1 MNTHAVTGSGRW
13 IPDQGDGTYRNP
25 IIYADYSDPDVIRAG
40 DDFFMTAS
48 SFAHTP
54 GLPILHS
61 RDLVNWS
68 LVNHA
73 LPQLELPGYERVQH
87 GKGVWAPSLRFHDGQ
102 FWIFY
107 ATPDEGIF
115 MTKTDNPFGAW
126 EPPHLVKAA
135 KGWIDPCPFWDE
147 DGQAYLVHAFAHS
160 RSGLKHILSL
170 CRMSPDGRSLLDEG
184 LIIIDGTVKH
194 PTLEGPKLY
203 KRNGYYYIF
212 APAGGVPTGWQAV
225 FRSSSIEGPY
235 EDKIV
240 LHQGDTPVNGPHQ
253 GGWVELASGESWFIH
268 FQDKGA
274 HGRIVHL
281 QPMEWHE
288 DWPLMGRLAPG
299 QDIGEPVELWNK
311 PNIGATGEI
320 AVPQTADDFRGPS
333 LGLQWQWQANP
344 ATAWYSLNP
353 WGGLRLYAAAL
364 PEGCRTLYDA
374 PQLLMQKF
382 AAPVFS
388 AAAQITPSFA
398 TCEERA
404 GLVVLGQ
411 RAFYLALS
419 MDQDRA
425 LRLTQYE
432 SSGVTENLTEA
443 GDIKKA
449 EILTGADSLHLRFS
463 LGEDCLCRFSF
474 SKDGSQYTDFG
485 EPFTIAE
492 GRWVGAKVG
501 LFAASF
507 APVQSG
513 GFADFDHFHI

>member
-1 MNTHAVTGSGRW
+1 MNTHAATGSGRW

-68 LVNHA
+68 IVNHA

-184 LIIIDGTVKH
+184 RIIIDGTVKH

-212 APAGGVPTGWQAV
+212 APAAW
-225 FRSSSIEGPY
+225 S
-235 EDKIV
+235 
-240 LHQGDTPVNGPHQ
+240 
-253 GGWVELASGESWFIH
+253 
-268 FQDKGA
+268 A
-274 HGRIVHL
+274 H
-281 QPMEWHE
+281 
-288 DWPLMGRLAPG
+288 RLA
-299 QDIGEPVELWNK
+299 
-311 PNIGATGEI
+311 
-320 AVPQTADDFRGPS
+320 
-333 LGLQWQWQANP
+333 
-344 ATAWYSLNP
+344 
-353 WGGLRLYAAAL
+353 GGLPLHRHRWAL
-364 PEGCRTLYDA
+364 
-374 PQLLMQKF
+374 
-382 AAPVFS
+382 
-388 AAAQITPSFA
+388 
-398 TCEERA
+398 
-404 GLVVLGQ
+404 
-411 RAFYLALS
+411 
-419 MDQDRA
+419 
-425 LRLTQYE
+425 
-432 SSGVTENLTEA
+432 
-443 GDIKKA
+443 
-449 EILTGADSLHLRFS
+449 
-463 LGEDCLCRFSF
+463 
-474 SKDGSQYTDFG
+474 
-485 EPFTIAE
+485 
-492 GRWVGAKVG
+492 
-501 LFAASF
+501 
-507 APVQSG
+507 
-513 GFADFDHFHI
+513 

>member
-1 MNTHAVTGSGRW
+1 
-13 IPDQGDGTYRNP
+13 
-25 IIYADYSDPDVIRAG
+25 
-40 DDFFMTAS
+40 MTAS

-68 LVNHA
+68 IVNHA

-184 LIIIDGTVKH
+184 RIIIDGTVKH

-225 FRSSSIEGPY
+225 FRSTAIDGPY

-253 GGWVELASGESWFIH
+253 GGWVELASGESHLFISRIK
-268 FQDKGA
+268 QPTGGSSICSPWN
-274 HGRIVHL
+274 GRRI
-281 QPMEWHE
+281 
-288 DWPLMGRLAPG
+288 GR
-299 QDIGEPVELWNK
+299 
-311 PNIGATGEI
+311 
-320 AVPQTADDFRGPS
+320 
-333 LGLQWQWQANP
+333 
-344 ATAWYSLNP
+344 
-353 WGGLRLYAAAL
+353 
-364 PEGCRTLYDA
+364 
-374 PQLLMQKF
+374 
-382 AAPVFS
+382 
-388 AAAQITPSFA
+388 
-398 TCEERA
+398 
-404 GLVVLGQ
+404 
-411 RAFYLALS
+411 
-419 MDQDRA
+419 
-425 LRLTQYE
+425 
-432 SSGVTENLTEA
+432 
-443 GDIKKA
+443 
-449 EILTGADSLHLRFS
+449 
-463 LGEDCLCRFSF
+463 
-474 SKDGSQYTDFG
+474 
-485 EPFTIAE
+485 
-492 GRWVGAKVG
+492 
-501 LFAASF
+501 
-507 APVQSG
+507 
-513 GFADFDHFHI
+513 